1 MKTLASAAGTGAMLA
16 TSHIGSGGRL
26 MRKRPSY
33 ENKHGKDLG
42 GKLYTALQKEAAHAS
57 VASRLKKKLKLKKRP
72 KKKSGGSK

>member
-1 MKTLASAAGTGAMLA
+1 
-16 TSHIGSGGRL
+16 